1 MKLTNV
7 NLAVSAFAAAAGVVF
22 MGIQTFGPSS
32 SPPPP
37 VTVTLA
43 VDPAKAAKPDD
54 ANQTIAKSQDA
65 DAINTAV
72 KANGGLLQPVATSS
86 GSGKV
91 IDLANTGRF
100 SSALKDD
107 AASRYAFRDMF
118 DGRPETSVTID
129 PPDSDLNVLVEFGSQ
144 TAIQLSEID
153 YTPPPTMPGVS
164 GATVLDVMVLP
175 EGGAVGAN
183 GGQVLSYVLQTEPGR
198 QSFSLPPDSRGK
210 GLWLR
215 IGGTGSGKLAVGDFR
230 VYTP

>member
-1 MKLTNV
+1 MKLNNV
-7 NLAVSAFAAAAGVVF
+7 HLAISAFAAAAGVVF
-22 MGIQTFGPSS
+22 AAIQTFGTSN
-32 SPPPP
+32 SPPLP

-43 VDPAKAAKPDD
+43 VDPAKAAKPDN
-54 ANQTIAKSQDA
+54 ANQTVVKSQDA

-72 KANGGLLQPVATSS
+72 KANGGLLQPVTAST
-86 GSGKV
+86 GGKA
-91 IDLANTGRF
+91 IDLASTGRF

-107 AASRYAFRDMF
+107 SASRYSFKDLF
-118 DGRPETSVTID
+118 DGRPDTSVTID

-144 TAIQLSEID
+144 TAIQVSEID

-215 IGGTGSGKLAVGDFR
+215 IGGSGPGKLAVGDFR

>member
-7 NLAVSAFAAAAGVVF
+7 NLAISAFAAAAGVIF
-22 MGIQTFGPSS
+22 AAIQTFGIST
-32 SPPPP
+32 SPPTP

-43 VDPAKAAKPDD
+43 VDPTKATKPDD
-54 ANQTIAKSQDA
+54 SNQTVAKSQDA
-65 DAINTAV
+65 DAINAAV
-72 KANGGLLQPVATSS
+72 KANGGLLQPLATST
-86 GSGKV
+86 GGKA

-100 SSALKDD
+100 SSALKDGS
-107 AASRYAFRDMF
+107 ATRYAYKDLF

-153 YTPPPTMPGVS
+153 YTPPPAMPGVA
-164 GATVLDVMVLP
+164 GATTLDVMVLP

-210 GLWLR
+210 GLWIR
-215 IGGTGSGKLAVGDFR
+215 IGGAASGKLAVGDFR
-230 VYTP
+230 IYTP

>member
-1 MKLTNV
+1 MKLNNV
-7 NLAVSAFAAAAGVVF
+7 HLAVSAFAAAAGVVF
-22 MGIQTFGPSS
+22 AAIQTFGTSN

-37 VTVTLA
+37 VTVTL
-43 VDPAKAAKPDD
+43 VDPSKVAKPDD
-54 ANQTIAKSQDA
+54 ANQTVVKSQDA
-65 DAINTAV
+65 DAINTAI
-72 KANGGLLQPVATSS
+72 KANGGLLQPVASAV
-86 GSGKV
+86 GGKA
-91 IDLANTGRF
+91 IDLANSGRF

-107 AASRYAFRDMF
+107 SASRYSFRDLF
-118 DGRPETSVTID
+118 DGRPDTSVTID

-144 TAIQLSEID
+144 TAIQVSEID
-153 YTPPPTMPGVS
+153 YTPPPAMPGVS

-215 IGGTGSGKLAVGDFR
+215 IGGGGTGKLAVGDFR
-230 VYTP
+230 IYTP

>member
-7 NLAVSAFAAAAGVVF
+7 HLAVSAFAAAAGVVF
-22 MGIQTFGPSS
+22 AAIQTFGTSNT
-32 SPPPP
+32 PPPP

-43 VDPAKAAKPDD
+43 VDPAKAAQPDN
-54 ANQTIAKSQDA
+54 ANQTVAKSQDQ
-65 DAINTAV
+65 DAINTAL
-72 KANGGLLQPVATSS
+72 KADGGVLQPVAAST
-86 GSGKV
+86 GGGKL

-107 AASRYAFRDMF
+107 SASRYSFRDMF
-118 DGRPETSVTID
+118 DGRPDTSVTID

-144 TAIQLSEID
+144 TAVAISEID
-153 YTPPPTMPGVS
+153 YTPPPVVPGIS

-175 EGGAVGAN
+175 ESGAVGAN

-215 IGGTGSGKLAVGDFR
+215 IGGAGSGKLAVGDFR

>member
-1 MKLTNV
+1 MKLNNV
-7 NLAVSAFAAAAGVVF
+7 HLAISAFAAAAGVVF
-22 MGIQTFGPSS
+22 AAIQTFGTSS
-32 SPPPP
+32 SPPLP
-37 VTVTLA
+37 VTVTL
-43 VDPAKAAKPDD
+43 VDPAKTPKPDV
-54 ANQTIAKSQDA
+54 ANQTVVKSQDA

-72 KANGGLLQPVATSS
+72 KANGGALQPVAAST
-86 GSGKV
+86 GGKV

-107 AASRYAFRDMF
+107 SASRYAFRDIF
-118 DGRPETSVTID
+118 DGRPETSLTID

-144 TAIQLSEID
+144 TAVAISEID
-153 YTPPPTMPGVS
+153 YTPPPETPGVS

-175 EGGAVGAN
+175 ESGAVGAN

-198 QSFSLPPDSRGK
+198 QSFSLPPESRGK

-215 IGGTGSGKLAVGDFR
+215 IGGAGTGKLAVGDFR

>member
-7 NLAVSAFAAAAGVVF
+7 HLAVSAFAAAAGVVF
-22 MGIQTFGPSS
+22 AAIQTFGTSNT
-32 SPPPP
+32 PPPP
-37 VTVTLA
+37 VTVTL
-43 VDPAKAAKPDD
+43 VDPSKAAKPDD
-54 ANQTIAKSQDA
+54 ANQTVVKSQDA
-65 DAINTAV
+65 DAINTAL
-72 KANGGLLQPVATSS
+72 KANGGVLQPIATST
-86 GSGKV
+86 GSGKM

-107 AASRYAFRDMF
+107 AASRYSFRDLF
-118 DGRPETSVTID
+118 DGRPETSVTIE
-129 PPDSDLNVLVEFGSQ
+129 PPDSDVNVLVEFSSQ
-144 TAIQLSEID
+144 TAIQVSEID
-153 YTPPPTMPGVS
+153 YTPPPAMPGVS

-215 IGGTGSGKLAVGDFR
+215 IGGTGAGKLAVGDFR

>member
-1 MKLTNV
+1 MKLNNV
-7 NLAVSAFAAAAGVVF
+7 HLAVSAFAAAAGVVF
-22 MGIQTFGPSS
+22 AAIQTFGTSN

-43 VDPAKAAKPDD
+43 VDPAKAAKPENS
-54 ANQTIAKSQDA
+54 NQTVAKSQDQ
-65 DAINTAV
+65 DAINTAL
-72 KANGGLLQPVATSS
+72 KADGGVLQPVAASS
-86 GSGKV
+86 GGKV

-107 AASRYAFRDMF
+107 SATRYALRDMF
-118 DGRPETSVTID
+118 DGRPDTSVTID
-129 PPDSDLNVLVEFGSQ
+129 PPDTDLNVLVEFGSQ
-144 TAIQLSEID
+144 SAVAISEID
-153 YTPPPTMPGVS
+153 YTPPPPMPGVS

-175 EGGAVGAN
+175 ESGAVGAN

-215 IGGTGSGKLAVGDFR
+215 IGGSGSGKLAVGDFR